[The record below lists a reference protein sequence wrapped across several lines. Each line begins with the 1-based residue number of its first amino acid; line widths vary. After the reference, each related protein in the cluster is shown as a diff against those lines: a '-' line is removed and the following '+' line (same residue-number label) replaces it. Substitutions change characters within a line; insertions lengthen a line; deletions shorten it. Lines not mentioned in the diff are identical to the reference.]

1 MVRVVLAPDSFKE
14 SMTALEAARAMA
26 RGVRAAWPD
35 AECVLVPMADGGEG
49 TARVLVAALSG
60 ELVEAAAHDPLGRP
74 VTARYGYVA
83 ADRLAVVEIAA
94 AAGLDLLAPAERD
107 PLVTSTAGVGELVR
121 DALDRGARRM
131 VVGLGGSA
139 TNDGGAG
146 MLRALCARLRDAAGA
161 DLPDGGAALAR
172 LADLDL
178 GGLDPRLADVEIELA
193 SDVTN
198 PLLGEGGAS
207 AVFGPQKGATA
218 QGVAALDAA
227 LTVWARALARA
238 VGRDVAAVPGAGAAG
253 GLGAAF
259 LALGAAP
266 SSGVDL
272 VIRAVRLAE
281 HLTGADLVLTG
292 EGALDGQTLQG
303 KTPYGVARTAQRL
316 GVPVIAFAGHVGAG
330 AQALY
335 DHGFAALVPI
345 VREVGGLPAALAAGP
360 VNLERAVETVCRVLA
375 TGVRVLGARP

>member
-1 MVRVVLAPDSFKE
+1 MRVVLAPDSFKE
-14 SMTALEAARAMA
+14 SMTALEAAEAMA
-26 RGVRAAWPD
+26 RGVRAAWPG
-35 AECVLVPMADGGEG
+35 AECVLAPMADGGEG
-49 TARVLVAALSG
+49 TVDVLLAALGG
-60 ELVEAAAHDPLGRP
+60 ELVDAAVHDPLGRP

-83 ADRLAVVEIAA
+83 TERLAVVEIAA

-107 PLVTSTAGVGELVR
+107 PLVTSTAGVGDIVR
-121 DALDRGARRM
+121 DALDRGARRL

-146 MLRALCARLRDAAGA
+146 MLRALGAHLRDDVGTA
-161 DLPDGGAALAR
+161 LPDGGAALAR

-178 GGLDPRLADVEIELA
+178 AGLDPRLADVEIELA
-193 SDVTN
+193 VDVTN
-198 PLLGEGGAS
+198 PLLGESGAS

-218 QGVAALDAA
+218 EDVATLDAA
-227 LTVWARALARA
+227 LAVWAQALAGA
-238 VGRDVAAVPGAGAAG
+238 AGREVAALPGAGAAG

-272 VIRAVRLAE
+272 VMRTARLEE
-281 HLTGADLVLTG
+281 HLAGADLVLTG
-292 EGALDGQTLQG
+292 EGTLDGQTLQG
-303 KTPYGVARTAQRL
+303 KTPFGVARAAQRR

-330 AQALY
+330 AQALH

-345 VREVGGLPAALAAGP
+345 VREVGDLPAALAAGP
-360 VNLERAVETVCRVLA
+360 DNLERAVETVCRVLA